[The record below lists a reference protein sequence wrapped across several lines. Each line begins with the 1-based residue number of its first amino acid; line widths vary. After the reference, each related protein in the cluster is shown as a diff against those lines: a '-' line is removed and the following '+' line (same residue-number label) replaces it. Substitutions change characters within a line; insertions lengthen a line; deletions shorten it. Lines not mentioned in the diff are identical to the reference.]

1 MLFDVIWVVVGMAV
15 LIFGAERLV
24 TSAERL
30 AHQFGMSTVLIGA
43 VVVGLGTSLPEM
55 LISGLAAARPN
66 GLDLAAGNIVG
77 SNIAN
82 LSLVLGVAILITP
95 LKSVATDLRR
105 EWLAML
111 AGSLVLTFLAWD
123 NGLSRGDGLVLAAAM
138 VVALML
144 LVRWSRDIQI
154 IEGGAEL
161 PGAAKK
167 GPGVDEKMAAWME
180 KAKVQTSINLAG
192 IRFRA
197 RLVLWREMAM
207 ALVALALTLW
217 GADRLVE
224 GATGIADRLGISG
237 GLVGLTIVALG
248 TSLPE
253 LATAIAAARH
263 GNTELVI
270 GNVLGSNLFNA
281 LAVGG
286 IAGLVGDGAFTGNF
300 RGSLWWMLATAIV
313 AGGIANGLRGFDQF
327 RPFRGR
333 HRLLQWIGR
342 CLARGDQIFCRWS
355 QTRIA
360 GTVLVAFYPA
370 ALILAGL

>member
-30 AHQFGMSTVLIGA
+30 AHHFGMSTVLIGA

-82 LSLVLGVAILITP
+82 LSLVLGVAIMITP
-95 LKSVATDLRR
+95 LKNVATDLRR

-111 AGSLVLTFLAWD
+111 AGSFVLVFLAWD
-123 NGLSRGDGLVLAAAM
+123 NGLSRGNGLVLAATM

-144 LVRWSRDIQI
+144 LVRWSRDIQTLK
-154 IEGGAEL
+154 ESGDPSACTES
-161 PGAAKK
+161 
-167 GPGVDEKMAAWME
+167 GPVVSEEIAAWME
-180 KAKVQTSINLAG
+180 KVAVETSLKVLG
-192 IRFRA
+192 IRFRM
-197 RLVLWREMAM
+197 RLLLWRELAM
-207 ALVALALTLW
+207 ALVSLLLTLW
-217 GADRLVE
+217 GADRLVD

-237 GLVGLTIVALG
+237 GMVGLTIVALG

-300 RGSLWWMLATAIV
+300 RGSLTWMLGTAVV
-313 AGGIANGLRGFDQF
+313 AGGIANGLRGFD
-327 RPFRGR
+327 RLCPFRGGN
-333 HRLLQWIGR
+333 RLLRLTGLT
-342 CLARGDQIFCRWS
+342 LAKGDVVFSRWS
-355 QTRIA
+355 QSRTA
-360 GTVLVAFYPA
+360 GLVLVVCYPT
-370 ALILAGL
+370 ALALAGL

>member
-1 MLFDVIWVVVGMAV
+1 MLVDLIWVAVGMAV

-30 AHQFGMSTVLIGA
+30 ARHWGMSPVLIGA

-82 LSLVLGVAILITP
+82 LSLVLGIAMIIAP
-95 LKSVATDLRR
+95 LKNVRLDLRR

-111 AGSLVLTFLAWD
+111 AGSFLLVVLAW
-123 NGLSRGDGLVLAAAM
+123 NNALSRWNGIVLAAGM
-138 VVALML
+138 GVGL
-144 LVRWSRDIQI
+144 LLLYRWSLD
-154 IEGGAEL
+154 
-161 PGAAKK
+161 
-167 GPGVDEKMAAWME
+167 
-180 KAKVQTSINLAG
+180 AKVVNGDADGTTESGDSPHSAG
-192 IRFRA
+192 IRQWKGKAEVVTAFRIVGF
-197 RLVLWREMAM
+197 RLRLRLLLWREVSM
-207 ALVALALTLW
+207 ALIALGLTLW

-224 GATGIADRLGISG
+224 GATGIADRLNISG
-237 GLVGLTIVALG
+237 GLVGLTLVALG

-253 LATAIAAARH
+253 LATAVVAARH

-286 IAGLVGDGAFTGNF
+286 IAGLVGDGAFTVNF
-300 RGSLWWMLATAIV
+300 RGSLLWMMGAAV
-313 AGGIANGLRGFDQF
+313 AASGIANGVRGFDRFLSARSPNRLF
-327 RPFRGR
+327 RLVGTA
-333 HRLLQWIGR
+333 
-342 CLARGDQIFCRWS
+342 LASGDVVFSRWS
-355 QTRIA
+355 RSRTA
-360 GTVLVAFYPA
+360 GVALVVFYPM
-370 ALILAGL
+370 ALMLAGL

>member
-1 MLFDVIWVVVGMAV
+1 MLGDLVWVVVGMAI

-30 AHQFGMSTVLIGA
+30 AHHWGMSPVLIGA

-82 LSLVLGVAILITP
+82 LSLVLGIAMIIAP
-95 LKSVATDLRR
+95 LKNVQLDLRR

-111 AGSLVLTFLAWD
+111 AGSFLLVVLAW
-123 NGLSRGDGLVLAAAM
+123 NNALSRWNGIVLAAGM
-138 VVALML
+138 GVGL
-144 LVRWSRDIQI
+144 LLLYRWSLDVKVVN
-154 IEGGAEL
+154 GD
-161 PGAAKK
+161 AADTTENKDS
-167 GPGVDEKMAAWME
+167 PH
-180 KAKVQTSINLAG
+180 SAG
-192 IRFRA
+192 IQKWKGKAEVVTAFRIVGFRLRFR
-197 RLVLWREMAM
+197 LLLWREVLM
-207 ALVALALTLW
+207 ALIALGLTLW

-224 GATGIADRLGISG
+224 GATGIADRLNISG
-237 GLVGLTIVALG
+237 GLVGLTLVALG

-253 LATAIAAARH
+253 LATAVVAARH

-286 IAGLVGDGAFTGNF
+286 IAGLVGDGAFTVNF
-300 RGSLWWMLATAIV
+300 RGSFLWMMGAAVT
-313 AGGIANGLRGFDQF
+313 AGGIANGVRGFDRFLSARSPNRLF
-327 RPFRGR
+327 R
-333 HRLLQWIGR
+333 
-342 CLARGDQIFCRWS
+342 LAGTALASGDVVFSRWS
-355 QTRIA
+355 RSRTA
-360 GTVLVAFYPA
+360 GVALVVFYPM
-370 ALILAGL
+370 ALMLAGL

>member
-1 MLFDVIWVVVGMAV
+1 MLVDLIWVVVGMAV

-30 AHQFGMSTVLIGA
+30 AHHFGMSTVLIGA

-82 LSLVLGVAILITP
+82 LSLVLGVGILITP
-95 LKSVATDLRR
+95 LRNVTTDLRR

-111 AGSLVLTFLAWD
+111 AGSVALVLLAWD
-123 NGLSRGDGLVLAAAM
+123 NELSRGNGVVLAVIM
-138 VVALML
+138 VLALML
-144 LVRWSRDIQI
+144 LVRWSRDIQT
-154 IEGGAEL
+154 IEETQGSSISPEDGR
-161 PGAAKK
+161 
-167 GPGVDEKMAAWME
+167 GVSDEVASWME
-180 KAKVQTSINLAG
+180 KSEVETSLHIWGLR
-192 IRFRA
+192 IRV
-197 RLVLWREMAM
+197 RLLLWREFLMAVVS
-207 ALVALALTLW
+207 LVLTLW

-224 GATGIADRLGISG
+224 GATGIADRLDISG

-253 LATAIAAARH
+253 LATAVAAARH

-286 IAGLVGDGAFTGNF
+286 IAGLVGDGAFAGNF
-300 RGSLWWMLATAIV
+300 RGSLLWMIATAVV
-313 AGGIANGLRGFDQF
+313 AGGIANGLRGVERLGF
-327 RPFRGR
+327 RHSPR
-333 HRLLQWIGR
+333 RLLRSVGSVLTTSDRVLQVGLR
-342 CLARGDQIFCRWS
+342 SRW
-355 QTRIA
+355 A
-360 GTVLVAFYPA
+360 GAGLVAFYPM
-370 ALILAGL
+370 ALLLAGL

>member
-1 MLFDVIWVVVGMAV
+1 MLGDLAWVVVGMAV

-24 TSAERL
+24 TAAERL
-30 AHQFGMSTVLIGA
+30 AHHWGMSTVLIGA

-66 GLDLAAGNIVG
+66 GLDLATGNIVG

-82 LSLVLGVAILITP
+82 LSLVLGVSIIIAP
-95 LKSVATDLRR
+95 LKNVVSDLRR

-111 AGSLVLTFLAWD
+111 AGSFVLVVLAW
-123 NGLSRGDGLVLAAAM
+123 NNALSRWNGVALAVAM
-138 VVALML
+138 TLALML
-144 LVRWSRDIQI
+144 LVRWSKDLHS
-154 IEGGAEL
+154 IEGQSGGRPSESDGS
-161 PGAAKK
+161 PPSEEVG
-167 GPGVDEKMAAWME
+167 EWME
-180 KAKVQTSINLAG
+180 KARVRTSLRIAG
-192 IRFRA
+192 LHL
-197 RLVLWREMAM
+197 RLRLPLWREMVM
-207 ALVALALTLW
+207 ATVSLVLTLV

-224 GATGIADRLGISG
+224 GATGIADRLNISG
-237 GLVGLTIVALG
+237 GLVGLTLVALG

-253 LATAIAAARH
+253 LATGIAAARH

-300 RGSLWWMLATAIV
+300 RGSLLWMMGAAV
-313 AGGIANGLRGFDQF
+313 AAGGIANGLRGFDRL
-327 RPFRGR
+327 RPFRSSNPLL
-333 HRLLQWIGR
+333 RLMGDA
-342 CLARGDQIFCRWS
+342 LARGDVVFSRYS
-355 QTRIA
+355 QSRIA
-360 GTVLVAFYPA
+360 GVVLVVFYPL